1 MIANELRNGPFYSL
15 KRPVL
20 EPETGRSG
28 KQNGPFGNN
37 AAQKSD
43 KKGGKTDTNARGP
56 DAEKKGAKQH
66 ENIKPRR
73 KKPREAA
80 AIKK

>member
-1 MIANELRNGPFYSL
+1 MTANELRNGPFYSL

-43 KKGGKTDTNARGP
+43 KKGGKTYTNARGP
-56 DAEKKGAKQH
+56 DAGKKEQSNTKTLSQGGKRPERLPQ
-66 ENIKPRR
+66 
-73 KKPREAA
+73 
-80 AIKK
+80 